1 MSNATIGSYTAGE
14 WSKIQADART
24 YQQLREKYGSLK
36 EAQNQGVN
44 TKNTRSGLSLSNAYN
59 TTRVMSGNR
68 QYKTNISKRTG
79 YHLEGKETS
88 YNRNATMSVKVGAGH
103 RVQNTRAAG
112 GAKAGQTNKDR
123 SGRLRNAQKDLSR
136 SPAARSAF
144 GKAVASGI
152 KQSLTKGKGSSSN
165 TSSKKTTTNNSRRS
179 GGSTGRSG
187 RGTNRSVRGSGGL
200 NKNRK
205 GSVSNKA
212 HNRMEKSKKKRK
224 F

>member
-24 YQQLREKYGSLK
+24 YQQLREEYGSLK

-44 TKNTRSGLSLSNAYN
+44 TKNTKSGLSLSNAYN

-68 QYKTNISKRTG
+68 QYKTNISKKTG

-88 YNRNATMSVKVGAGH
+88 YNRNATLSVKVGAGN
-103 RVQNTRAAG
+103 RVQNTKAAG

-123 SGRLRNAQKDLSR
+123 SVRLRNAQKDLSR
-136 SPAARSAF
+136 NPASRSAF

-152 KQSLTKGKGSSSN
+152 KQSTTKGKGSSSN
-165 TSSKKTTTNNSRRS
+165 TSSKKTTTRN
-179 GGSTGRSG
+179 GRKY
-187 RGTNRSVRGSGGL
+187 GSGIGKS
-200 NKNRK
+200 NTRTYK
-205 GSVSNKA
+205 GVDLK
-212 HNRMEKSKKKRK
+212 KSAAKKRDK
-224 F
+224 KAKQRKEKIRKRLQR

>member
-36 EAQNQGVN
+36 EAQRRGVN

-136 SPAARSAF
+136 NPAARSAF
-144 GKAVASGI
+144 GKAVAGGI
-152 KQSLTKGKGSSSN
+152 KQSMTKGKGSSSN
-165 TSSKKTTTNNSRRS
+165 TSSKKTTTSNGGKS
-179 GGSTGRSG
+179 GK
-187 RGTNRSVRGSGGL
+187 GTNKFIRGSGGL

-205 GSVSNKA
+205 GSISNRA
-212 HNRMEKSKKKRK
+212 HERKEKTKKKRRY
-224 F
+224 

>member
-24 YQQLREKYGSLK
+24 YQQLRKEYGSLK
-36 EAQNQGVN
+36 EAQKQGVN

-152 KQSLTKGKGSSSN
+152 KQSMTKGRNSSSN
-165 TSSKKTTTNNSRRS
+165 TSSKKTTTKSKAKPKYN
-179 GGSTGRSG
+179 GS
-187 RGTNRSVRGSGGL
+187 
-200 NKNRK
+200 NRK
-205 GSVSNKA
+205 DSTNKYYSRKTHKYYPSTA
-212 HNRMEKSKKKRK
+212 SKKRAESRKRR
-224 F
+224 